1 MTGCA
6 RQRERHRGARARL
19 CSAAKAGL
27 LLAAILTTAAAPAV
41 ADTAPARAADEIVP
55 ALNMAWV
62 LVAGFLV
69 MFMQVGFAMLE
80 TGFTRAKNAVNTMA
94 MNIIIYPIG
103 LIGFWFTGYALMMG
117 GVRQWRSLGGAAIP
131 HRELAIT
138 IGGHAWGIIG
148 LGKFALVSVSHDPGS
163 LAMFLFAVVFMD
175 TAATIPTGALAERW
189 KFSAFFV
196 YGIFMSMFLYP
207 LYGNWV
213 WGGGWLSQLGV
224 NLGLGHGHVD
234 FAGSSVVH
242 MTGGFTGLAGAIVL
256 GPRIGKFRRDGTIGL
271 LPGHNLPMAIVGTL
285 ILAFGWFGF
294 NAGSTLA
301 ASDPHIGVIAVNT
314 MLASAGGALAALLY
328 LWQRFNK
335 PDVAIACNGL
345 LGGLV
350 AITAP
355 CAFVTPA
362 AAVMIGVV
370 AGLIVVGSVLAL
382 ERGFRIDDPVGAI
395 AVHGVSGLWG
405 ALALGIFADG
415 TYGDGWN
422 GVAGPV
428 RGLLYG
434 DAGQFLA
441 QLIGVTVNLVVVFGL
456 ALAFFVI
463 VDRTMGNRVPPEIEW
478 SGLDALEM
486 GSEAYP
492 NM

>member
-1 MTGCA
+1 MA
-6 RQRERHRGARARL
+6 LA
-19 CSAAKAGL
+19 SA
-27 LLAAILTTAAAPAV
+27 TVVAPAFAQGAPV
-41 ADTAPARAADEIVP
+41 DQSTAT
-55 ALNMAWV
+55 LNIAWV

-94 MNIIIYPIG
+94 MNFLIYPIG
-103 LIGFWFTGYALMMG
+103 LIGFWLTGYGLMMG
-117 GVRQWRSLGGAAIP
+117 GVGQWLSLGTVGIP
-131 HRELAIT
+131 NRELAFT
-138 IGGHAWGIIG
+138 
-148 LGKFALVSVSHDPGS
+148 LGSHSYGVLGFSKFALLDVARDPAS
-163 LAMFLFAVVFMD
+163 AAMFLFAVVFMD
-175 TAATIPTGALAERW
+175 TAATIPTGAMAERW
-189 KFSAFFV
+189 KFSAFCL
-196 YGIFMSMFLYP
+196 YGFFMSMLLYP

-213 WGGGWLSQLGV
+213 WGGGWLAQLGH

-242 MTGGFTGLAGAIVL
+242 MTGGVAGLAGAIVL
-256 GPRIGKFRRDGTIGL
+256 GPRIGKFRRDGAIGL
-271 LPGHNLPMAIVGTL
+271 LPGHNLPMAVVGTL

-301 ASDPHIGVIAVNT
+301 ASDTRTAVIAVNT
-314 MLASAGGALAALLY
+314 MLASAAGALASILY
-328 LWQRFNK
+328 LWERFHK

-362 AAVMIGVV
+362 AAVMIGLIAGLLVV
-370 AGLIVVGSVLAL
+370 ASVLMF
-382 ERGFRIDDPVGAI
+382 ERWLRIDDPVGAI
-395 AVHGVSGLWG
+395 SVHGACGIWG

-415 TYGDGWN
+415 SYGDGWN

-434 DAGQFLA
+434 DAGQFFA
-441 QLIGVTVNLVVVFGL
+441 QLIGVSVNLVVVFGL
-456 ALAFFVI
+456 SLGFFLLI
-463 VDRTMGNRVPPEIEW
+463 DRTIGNRVAPEIEW
-478 SGLDALEM
+478 TGLDALEM

-492 NM
+492 SV